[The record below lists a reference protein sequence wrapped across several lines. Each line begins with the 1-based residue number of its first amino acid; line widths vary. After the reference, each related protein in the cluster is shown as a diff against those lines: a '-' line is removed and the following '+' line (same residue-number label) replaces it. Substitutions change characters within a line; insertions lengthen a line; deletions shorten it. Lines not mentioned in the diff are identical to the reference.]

1 MTFRETCWLDSEL
14 SCCFNVSLL
23 KNHKYMWT
31 THTHSHVFFLEI
43 RSNINFS
50 STNPNL
56 PVTLTC
62 NDLRVCPH
70 EELRTAECDH
80 VNTSMSSQHESHLQ
94 LLTLTP
100 GSLRVPGRSCLTFQ
114 ESLCACLVCL
124 RVRVCV
130 KGQRRRVKVS
140 LYEITG

>member
-1 MTFRETCWLDSEL
+1 
-14 SCCFNVSLL
+14 
-23 KNHKYMWT
+23 MWT

-80 VNTSMSSQHESHLQ
+80 VNTSMSSQETFELSAAAFVFSLFRHLWLQ
-94 LLTLTP
+94 LKAT
-100 GSLRVPGRSCLTFQ
+100 
-114 ESLCACLVCL
+114 
-124 RVRVCV
+124 
-130 KGQRRRVKVS
+130 
-140 LYEITG
+140 